1 MYIQTED
8 FNLKK
13 KYHSL
18 DSVHLDTLWRTIVKQ
33 FDPSVTLY
41 AHFKY
46 LVFKK
51 NKNVSCLVLRF
62 SDIQNLNKISLFMDL
77 GFKLSTKVNLFGG
90 KTHRDD
96 SLKQK

>member
-18 DSVHLDTLWRTIVKQ
+18 DSVHLDTLWRTIVIQ
-33 FDPSVTLY
+33 FDASVTLY
-41 AHFKY
+41 AF
-46 LVFKK
+46 VFKK
-51 NKNVSCLVLRF
+51 KKMFHAWCLRF

-90 KTHRDD
+90 D
-96 SLKQK
+96 SQRRFF